1 MHDVIA
7 HPFQYIR
14 LPLGD
19 WADTLVSWLVLNCRS
34 VFQQI
39 RYPVQILLDTVQHGL
54 VAIHPFIL
62 IGVLL
67 LIGWQVAGRRAG
79 VVIGLCLFCLGAIG
93 AWAEAMDT
101 LSIVF
106 TAIVLCAVIGIPI
119 GVVAGLNA
127 RFNACLRF
135 LLDFMQSIPS
145 FVYLVPVVMLFGI
158 GNVPGVLVTVI
169 YAISPIIRLTSLG
182 VSQVRPDVLEAGHAF
197 GCSPAKILFRVRLP
211 LARPTIMA
219 GVNQTVMLALS
230 MAVVAAMISVA
241 GLGQMVLRGIGQLD
255 VATATTGGVGIVLL
269 AITID
274 RISQGLGMSLRDHGM
289 HGWRERGPVGVVV
302 HMKRRLFRTD
312 PALAQQQ
319 DPRSASLIVERDAPA
334 SSTR

>member
-1 MHDVIA
+1 MHDVLA
-7 HPFQYIR
+7 HPFQHIR
-14 LPLGD
+14 LPLGQ
-19 WADTLVSWLVLNCRS
+19 WTEAVVSWLVLNFRS
-34 VFQQI
+34 GFQEI
-39 RYPVQILLDTVQHGL
+39 RHPVQLLLDAIQHQL
-54 VAIHPFIL
+54 SSVHPFIL
-62 IGVLL
+62 IAALMM
-67 LIGWQVAGRRAG
+67 IGWQVAGGRAG
-79 VVIGLCLFCLGAIG
+79 IVIGVCLFCLGAIG

-106 TAIVLCAVIGIPI
+106 TAIVLCAAIGIPA

-127 RFNACLRF
+127 RFNACLRV

-182 VSQVRPDVLEAGHAF
+182 IRQVRADVLEAGHAF

-289 HGWRERGPVGVVV
+289 RRWCDRGPIGVLTRIG
-302 HMKRRLFRTD
+302 RRMRRSGE
-312 PALAQQQ
+312 AL
-319 DPRSASLIVERDAPA
+319 PHERDARPA
-334 SSTR
+334 ALADRDARAGTAR

>member
-1 MHDVIA
+1 MLDVIA
-7 HPFQYIR
+7 RPFQHIR
-14 LPLGD
+14 LPLGQ
-19 WADTLVSWLVLNCRS
+19 WADALVTWLVLNFRS
-34 VFQQI
+34 VFQEI
-39 RYPVQILLDTVQHGL
+39 RYPVQFLLDMIQHQL
-54 VAIHPFIL
+54 SSVHPFVL
-62 IGVLL
+62 IGALMLV
-67 LIGWQVAGRRAG
+67 GWQVAGGRAG
-79 VVIGLCLFCLGAIG
+79 IVIGVCLFALGAIG
-93 AWAEAMDT
+93 AWADAMDT

-106 TAIVLCAVIGIPI
+106 TAIVLCAMIGIPV
-119 GVVAGLNA
+119 GVVAGLSA
-127 RFNACLRF
+127 RFNACLRV

-158 GNVPGVLVTVI
+158 GNVSGVLVTVI

-182 VSQVRPDVLEAGHAF
+182 IRQVRPDVLEAGHAF
-197 GCSPAKILFRVRLP
+197 GCSPLKILFRVRLP

-289 HGWRERGPVGVVV
+289 QRWCDRGPLGMLNRIV
-302 HMKRRLFRTD
+302 RRFHRGNRD
-312 PALAQQQ
+312 VPQ
-319 DPRSASLIVERDAPA
+319 PRDSRPASLVERDAQ
-334 SSTR
+334 T